1 MKKPNFLIVGA
12 AKSGTTSLYHYL
24 KQHPDIFMPTL
35 KEPQYFVKDKVRNR
49 IHKGVYDKNEYYSLF
64 KESQEKLIGEAS
76 VFYLFYYKEAI
87 QNIIQELG
95 NEVKIIIVLRN
106 PIERSYSAYQHV
118 SRNNVMESLSFE
130 MALEKEAKRLE
141 KNPNLTPMVCYQA
154 MGLYSDAVKAYREAF
169 KNVLVVLYDDLQSNP
184 KNFLNEIGEFLEV
197 QGLDDVQIKKHNV
210 GGWSWKHPFLK
221 RLFLSKSPIKTVL
234 KNVPG
239 LKYIVSRFKSSSS
252 ENLPPMHDETR
263 EMLRAYYAEDIKLL
277 SKYINKELAWE

>member
-35 KEPQYFVKDKVRNR
+35 KEPQYFVKNKVQNR

-64 KESQEKLIGEAS
+64 KESQEKLMGEAS

-154 MGLYSDAVKAYREAF
+154 MGLYSDAVKAYNDSF
-169 KNVLVVLYDDLQSNP
+169 KNVLVVLYDDLQSSP
-184 KNFLNEIGEFLEV
+184 KNFLNEIGEFLGV
-197 QGLDDVQIKKHNV
+197 QGLDDVHIKKHNV
-210 GGWSWKHPFLK
+210 GDWSWKHPFLK

-239 LKYIVSRFKSSSS
+239 LKYVMSSLKSSSS
-252 ENLPPMHDETR
+252 ENLTPMHDETR
-263 EMLRAYYAEDIKLL
+263 KMLRLYYAEDIKLL
-277 SKYINKELAWE
+277 SKYINKELTWD